1 MPNKAEIE
9 QWLMAKVI
17 EKTGLNTSEVTVD
30 QAFTSFGLDSAQSII
45 ITGELEEWSGIKC
58 SPTLLYN
65 YPTIEALAAFLD
77 PENEVK
83 QTSFVSQKQLQQ
95 IDEIAIV
102 GLDCRFPGAS
112 SKELF
117 WENLING
124 IDSIEEIPEERWNV
138 EKYYDPRKGMQ
149 GKMYTKWG
157 GFIKDVKYFDHHFF
171 HLHAREVEKMDP
183 QQRLLLE
190 VSWGALE
197 DAGIVPSSLK
207 ETNTG
212 VFIGISSN
220 DYARLQQRKE
230 SIDAYTATGNSQS
243 IAANRLSYFYKING
257 PSLTVDT
264 ACSSSL
270 VAIHQACQSLRL
282 GECDLAIVGGVNLIL
297 SPDLNIAFSQS
308 HMMAPDGKC
317 KTFDERA
324 DGYVRGEGCG
334 IIILKRMSDVDQT
347 NERPYAV
354 INGSAVNQDGGSN
367 GLTAPNGIAQDT
379 VIRKA
384 LNMAGI
390 EPKDVSYI
398 EAHGTGTSLGDPIE
412 MNTLHSIF
420 GKGTDR
426 NETCFV
432 GSVKTNIGHLEA
444 AAGIASVIKTTL
456 MLHHKKIAPHLHLQK
471 LNKLIDLDDSLIT
484 IPIRSYD
491 WDSVNPRVAGVSSFG
506 FGGTNAHVI
515 LSETQTVNMKKSL
528 YDQDVQLFTLS
539 AKSPAALKNLVVK
552 YLNFLDEKS
561 DVNLKDL
568 CYSTN
573 CHREH
578 FEERVAFTVTSV
590 QQLKEKLQIY
600 YDKNNWENSR
610 VEMEKRQPTKMKTV
624 FVYSGQGAQY
634 KQMGEI
640 LYRTSPV
647 FKHSLIRCAKI
658 LQKQKGIHLLDILF
672 DKKDDSQINQT
683 EFTQPA
689 LFAIQYSLTQLW
701 KTFGFAPDIVLGH
714 SIGEYAAACEAGV
727 LSLEDA
733 LCLVAER
740 GQCMQMTS
748 SSGTMAIIR
757 AEEERVKKY
766 LQHFHFA
773 DVAIAA
779 VNAHDRL
786 VISGEKVHVEE
797 IVQFAQKE
805 GVVTSYLN
813 VSRAFHSP
821 LMDPI
826 LERFARQAEQVSYES
841 PRITFIS
848 NLTGRPF
855 QNPPSANY
863 WVHHLREAVRFKD
876 GVEYVLQQEGPCV
889 WIEMG
894 PTSLISLVQ
903 RIQKDQSQL
912 LLASLDHRKQ
922 EDWMVITEGLRK
934 LYEAGKN
941 INWEVFHAPYDHYL
955 TDLPTYAFEKNLH
968 WMKESGSPVAGI
980 ETIEDSSLN
989 DLLKQQAATLENQSK
1004 VLQKYIQT
1012 VKKI

>member
-1 MPNKAEIE
+1 MIP
-9 QWLMAKVI
+9 
-17 EKTGLNTSEVTVD
+17 
-30 QAFTSFGLDSAQSII
+30 
-45 ITGELEEWSGIKC
+45 
-58 SPTLLYN
+58 
-65 YPTIEALAAFLD
+65 
-77 PENEVK
+77 VK
-83 QTSFVSQKQLQQ
+83 ECK
-95 IDEIAIV
+95 
-102 GLDCRFPGAS
+102 
-112 SKELF
+112 
-117 WENLING
+117 
-124 IDSIEEIPEERWNV
+124 
-138 EKYYDPRKGMQ
+138 

-171 HLHAREVEKMDP
+171 HLHSREVEKMDP

-220 DYARLQQRKE
+220 DYARMQHSKE
-230 SIDAYTATGNSQS
+230 SIDAYTATGSSQS

-257 PSLTVDT
+257 PSVTIDT

-334 IIILKRMSDVDQT
+334 VIILKRLSDVEQEK
-347 NERPYAV
+347 ERSYAV

-367 GLTAPNGIAQDT
+367 GLTAPNGIAQEA

-390 EPKDVSYI
+390 EAKDVSYI

-420 GKGTDR
+420 GKETDR
-426 NETCFV
+426 NDPCFV
-432 GSVKTNIGHLEA
+432 GSIKTNIGHLEA
-444 AAGIASVIKTTL
+444 AAGIAGIIKTTL
-456 MLHHKKIAPHLHLQK
+456 MLRHKKIVPHLHLQK
-471 LNKLIDLDDSLIT
+471 LNKLINLNDSLIT
-484 IPIRSYD
+484 IPLRSDD
-491 WDSVNPRVAGVSSFG
+491 WKSENTRVAGVSSFG

-515 LSETQTVNMKKSL
+515 LSETQSVSMKKSL

-539 AKSPAALKNLVVK
+539 AKSPKSLKDLVGK
-552 YLNFLDEKS
+552 YQNFLNAKG

-573 CHREH
+573 CRREH
-578 FEERVAFTVTSV
+578 FEERAAFTVTSI

-600 YDKNNWENSR
+600 HDQNNWENSR
-610 VEMEKRQPTKMKTV
+610 MENKKRQQPKTV
-624 FVYSGQGAQY
+624 FLYSGQGAQY
-634 KQMGEI
+634 KQMGET

-647 FKHSLIRCAKI
+647 FKHALIRCAKI
-658 LQKQKGIHLLDILF
+658 LQKHKGIRLLEVLF
-672 DKKDDSQINQT
+672 DKKEDSLIHQT

-689 LFAIQYSLTQLW
+689 LFAIQYALTQLW
-701 KTFGFAPDIVLGH
+701 KTLGFAPDIVLGH

-757 AEEERVKKY
+757 AEEERVNQY
-766 LQHFHFA
+766 LQQFKFA
-773 DVAIAA
+773 DVTIAA
-779 VNAHDRL
+779 VNAPDRL
-786 VISGEKVHVEE
+786 VISGEKLHVEE
-797 IVQFAQKE
+797 IVQFAQNE

-826 LERFARQAEQVSYES
+826 LERFARQAEQVTYEN
-841 PRITFIS
+841 PRITLIS
-848 NLTGRPF
+848 NLSGRPL
-855 QNPPSANY
+855 QNPPGANY
-863 WVHHLREAVRFKD
+863 WVDHLREAVRFKD
-876 GVEYVLQQEGPCV
+876 GVEYVLEQEGPCV

-894 PTSLISLVQ
+894 PTSLISLV
-903 RIQKDQSQL
+903 RRLQKDQSQL
-912 LLASLDHRKQ
+912 LLASLDHKKQ
-922 EDWMVITEGLRK
+922 EDWMVITEW
-934 LYEAGKN
+934 
-941 INWEVFHAPYDHYL
+941 I
-955 TDLPTYAFEKNLH
+955 
-968 WMKESGSPVAGI
+968 
-980 ETIEDSSLN
+980 
-989 DLLKQQAATLENQSK
+989 
-1004 VLQKYIQT
+1004 
-1012 VKKI
+1012 KKII